1 MSNNSGIFSLYP
13 PAADD
18 ENEIREQA
26 KAKAAVMKIL
36 NVPNTT
42 LQAAPIAADILQA
55 DVDYRTIK
63 SDLYKTPEPVMTKK
77 QREDKKFSEHMEK
90 EYGDKTI
97 EAGIRGKI
105 QKNKRLGRAPYE
117 GFATHDMIIAENM
130 SDRAKRQI
138 KAAAGKTDSIM
149 EQVKKYS
156 PNKIMDLNS
165 QPKNKKNFAKPVSK
179 NSNGLDG
186 RMMVDPK
193 HPDGF
198 RFTHVNDLYRQY
210 GDDPERYIQEV
221 LYLYEGGAVPT
232 AGVVK
237 QYDSLDSSTY
247 PSAQL
252 APLKKYE
259 SAVNKLNPQQKK
271 IVENNMRNKS
281 AGGKRTLT
289 KREPE
294 KLFENIFDKNGLR
307 VNKK

>member
-1 MSNNSGIFSLYP
+1 VSNNSGITSLYP
-13 PAADD
+13 PVIDD
-18 ENEIREQA
+18 EEVRLQAQA
-26 KAKAAVMKIL
+26 KADVMRRL
-36 NVPNTT
+36 NVSSTP
-42 LQAAPIAADILQA
+42 LPAAPKPIMDSESLGSI
-55 DVDYRTIK
+55 
-63 SDLYKTPEPVMTKK
+63 YKPAVLAKTKDELHK
-77 QREDKKFSEHMEK
+77 EYMEK

-138 KAAAGKTDSIM
+138 KAAAGKTDKIM

-281 AGGKRTLT
+281 AVGKRTLT